1 MDQRIMKLEETVA
14 FQDAIISKLNDTV
27 AEQGLLLHRLESQ
40 LKTLDAHVRQAMP
53 SMTVEAKDDV
63 PPPHY

>member
-14 FQDAIISKLNDTV
+14 FQDALINKLNDTV

-40 LKTLDAHVRQAMP
+40 LKIMDAHVRQAMP
-53 SMTVEAKDDV
+53 SMTLEANDDV

>member
-1 MDQRIMKLEETVA
+1 MDQRIIKLEETVA

-27 AEQGLLLHRLESQ
+27 AEQGLALHRVESQ
-40 LKTLDAHVRQAMP
+40 LKALDSHVRQAMP
-53 SMTVEAKDDV
+53 SVTVEAKDDV